1 MGPLEQSVS
10 TALEVVATADVPM
23 REPLAALALTLARFL
38 DDGAGNHARDRRPAC
53 RGIVLESLTPPDTS
67 ADDEFRA
74 FMTQM
79 TESE

>member
-23 REPLAALALTLARFL
+23 RDPLAELALTLARFL
-38 DDGAGNHARDRRPAC
+38 DEGAGNSTPATAAQL
-53 RGIVLESLTPPDTS
+53 RLVLEKLTPVDTS
-67 ADDEFRA
+67 ADDVFRA

-79 TESE
+79 TEPE

>member
-23 REPLAALALTLARFL
+23 RDPLAALALTLARFL
-38 DDGAGNHARDRRPAC
+38 DDGAGNSTPATAAQL
-53 RGIVLESLTPPDTS
+53 RIVLESLTPPDTS

>member
-23 REPLAALALTLARFL
+23 REPLAALALTLAQFL
-38 DDGAGNHARDRRPAC
+38 DDGAGNSTPATAAQL
-53 RGIVLESLTPPDTS
+53 RIVLESLTPPDTS